1 MMMRMGKT
9 ALSAPSTKAHATPD
23 CVKPSGAKF
32 MAGARNTAMAAVA
45 SKLTKALR

>member
-9 ALSAPSTKAHATPD
+9 ALSVPSTKAHATPD

-32 MAGARNTAMAAVA
+32 MVGARNTAIAAVV
-45 SKLTKALR
+45 SKLIKALR